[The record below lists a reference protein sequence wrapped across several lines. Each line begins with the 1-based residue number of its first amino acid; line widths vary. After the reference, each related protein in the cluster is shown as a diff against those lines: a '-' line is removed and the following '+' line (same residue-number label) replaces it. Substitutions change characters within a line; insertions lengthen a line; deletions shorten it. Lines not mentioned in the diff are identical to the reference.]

1 MHLYLADFR
10 DSHFSLGSSG
20 PRWQCRCAVRERAS
34 MRVGRG
40 RLDRVGETRRGAALL
55 GKMVASAAITRLVLV
70 PPGGWGR
77 VVNRCVV
84 NFQIL

>member
-1 MHLYLADFR
+1 
-10 DSHFSLGSSG
+10 
-20 PRWQCRCAVRERAS
+20 